1 MKPLAQ
7 TMRLD
12 HARCDLLFSKAEAA
26 AEDARWPDCQAQ
38 THQFVDALLQH
49 FALEEDVLF
58 PAFERR
64 TGMTGGPT
72 QVMRSEH
79 DQMRQLVAALNDA
92 ASSQDADAFADAAET
107 LLILMQQHNMKEENI
122 LYPMVE
128 DSVGAE
134 PDVQAGVESLAQEA
148 A

>member
-1 MKPLAQ
+1 MTPLAQ

-26 AEDARWPDCQAQ
+26 AEDARWADCETQ
-38 THQFVDALLQH
+38 TVQFVDALLHH
-49 FALEEDVLF
+49 FDVEENVLF
-58 PAFERR
+58 PAFETR
-64 TGMTGGPT
+64 TGMSSGPT

-79 DQMRQLVAALNDA
+79 EQMRQVAQMLKDGA
-92 ASSQDADAFADAAET
+92 AAQDGDAFADAAET

-128 DSVGAE
+128 EAVGDDAQ
-134 PDVQAGVESLAQEA
+134 VQAGVEALAREA
-148 A
+148 K